1 MSDNSSYLIFIALII
16 GAFVVFFIIGRMLI
30 LWYFRIDEH
39 IANQQ
44 RIIELL
50 EIIAT
55 QEARRNVSR
64 PTITRNP
71 PQP

>member
-1 MSDNSSYLIFIALII
+1 MGDNSSYLIFIALII

-64 PTITRNP
+64 PNIVRNP

>member
-1 MSDNSSYLIFIALII
+1 MGDNSSYLIFIALII
-16 GAFVVFFIIGRMLI
+16 GAFVVFFIIGRMII

-39 IANQQ
+39 ITNQQ

-55 QEARRNVSR
+55 QEARRNVSM
-64 PTITRNP
+64 PNIVRNP
-71 PQP
+71 PP